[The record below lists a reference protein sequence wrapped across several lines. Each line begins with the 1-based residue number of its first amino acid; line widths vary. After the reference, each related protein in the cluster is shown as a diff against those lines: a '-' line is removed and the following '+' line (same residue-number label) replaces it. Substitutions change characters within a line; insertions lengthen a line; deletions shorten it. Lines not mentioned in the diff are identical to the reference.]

1 MNIMK
6 LIYIILYTEANV
18 HEHTETSA
26 NVCTE
31 ANAYVDRLFT
41 FASDKHDKPGC
52 VQTWHESL
60 GVKGSLFVCIYN
72 DPTGTY
78 SLLVIANW
86 PVEITDWKR
95 LTMQTFVVVTPVCGG
110 VWGWVCGCG
119 CVGVGVL
126 VWVCGCG
133 HDWHDNLYTKSIC
146 S

>member
-41 FASDKHDKPGC
+41 VASDKHDKPGC

-60 GVKGSLFVCIYN
+60 EVKKSLFVCIYN
-72 DPTGTY
+72 DPTDTY

-86 PVEITDWKR
+86 PVEITDWKI
-95 LTMQTFVVVTPVCGG
+95 LTIQTFVVVTPCVCVGVCGCVWVCVGVCGCGG
-110 VWGWVCGCG
+110 VW
-119 CVGVGVL
+119 
-126 VWVCGCG
+126 VWVCWCG
-133 HDWHDNLYTKSIC
+133 RVGVDVWV
-146 S
+146 